1 MRFIGKPEWF
11 TYRMAGW
18 GLDVRTWQGWVYV
31 GVVTLLLV
39 GLGYAPLAKNLQ
51 TMLVGSVAGV
61 FLVDVA
67 IIMTQLGKVHDERER
82 LHQLIIERNCSFAAV
97 AALVVAMGYQV
108 YQNRHRTGPELPFDP
123 WLMAVILVMALTKLL
138 STLYLRWKR

>member
-11 TYRMAGW
+11 TYRPAVW
-18 GLDVRTWQGWVYV
+18 GLVVRTWQGWVYV

-39 GLGYAPLAKNLQ
+39 ALGYAPLAKNLQ
-51 TMLVGSVAGV
+51 AILVGAVAGV

-67 IIMTQLGKVHDERER
+67 IIMTQLGKVRDERER

-97 AALVVAMGYQV
+97 AALVVAMGYQI
-108 YQNRHRTGPELPFDP
+108 YQNRHRPGPELPFDP
-123 WLMAVILVMALTKLL
+123 WLLVVILVMALTKLA